1 MTDPQPPPDLSV
13 LRDAMPFAVTV
24 GIDVTAASAE
34 AVVGRLDWTPERCTA
49 AGVLHGG
56 AIVTLADSVG
66 ALCAFLNLPPG
77 HVTNTIESKTN
88 FFRAVRDGYIEATA
102 RAVHVGR
109 STIVVETDVR
119 DAKDRRVALVI
130 QTQAVLP
137 AETAERRPVA

>member
-1 MTDPQPPPDLSV
+1 MSDPAAPDLSV
-13 LRDAMPFAVTV
+13 LRDAMPLAVTLGV
-24 GIDVTAASAE
+24 EVTAAAAD
-34 AVVGRLDWTPERCTA
+34 AVVGRLDWAPERCTA

-56 AIVTLADSVG
+56 AIMTLADSVG
-66 ALCAFLNLPPG
+66 ALCAFLNLQPG

-102 RAVHVGR
+102 KPLHVGR

-137 AETAERRPVA
+137 VA